1 MSALEDSKSAG
12 KRFFCKKKTPAL
24 FSFPKRKYLILTIFI
39 FAKQSVGYY
48 LLYLLKYSINGNGCI
63 TELYFLW

>member
-1 MSALEDSKSAG
+1 MVAKGFLC
-12 KRFFCKKKTPAL
+12 FFLNVTHCKKPVL

-39 FAKQSVGYY
+39 SAKQSVDYY
-48 LLYLLKYSINGNGCI
+48 LFYLLKYSVDGKGSV